1 MQGVKW
7 LCGVWM
13 TAAVMAAALPAG
25 AQESFVSTTREQ
37 ITLTIYDQNFAL
49 VSERRPLTLKQGRNE
64 VVLLDISPML
74 DTQSLWLQ
82 WVGRPAPAEILAHT
96 YDMGVQDGDSLLRR
110 YLGKQVELLQYG
122 SDGRVIGV
130 LEGRLISMDANRLIL
145 EASPLST
152 IASAVPQLPRRA
164 IYVNPQGTLRLPVEA
179 DMPLIPAL
187 RLQVQAPNEGN
198 AALTVS
204 YLTGGL
210 DWDADYIAVL
220 RGENAL
226 KLECWATVTNQTG
239 LTFPNARVS
248 LATGVAPPESV
259 QVAFG
264 RAESFEWRDRP
275 AVGAIAR
282 RIVPQPLGEVYT
294 YPLAQPVSIQD
305 ARQSRLLLHEAPQVP
320 VQKRYIYRAPSLW
333 ANAAPGIGKEVR
345 RDKAEVSLVLEN
357 RKEHGLGIPLPNG
370 SVRLYET
377 DSNGTPRY
385 LGTASLS
392 ATPVNQKITLQVGQA
407 FDITGEWQPLR
418 QKVLGRGKVEYEV
431 QITLRNAKSQP
442 VQVLVV
448 QPFGGG
454 WTILNSTQPYTRAS
468 ATAAQWTL
476 KVPAGGATSVR
487 FTVRVQSAQ

>member
-1 MQGVKW
+1 M
-7 LCGVWM
+7 
-13 TAAVMAAALPAG
+13 AAVMAAALPAG
-25 AQESFVSTTREQ
+25 AQEPFVSTTREQ

-64 VVLLDISPML
+64 IVLLDISPML

-130 LEGRLISMDANRLIL
+130 LEGRLISTEGNRLIL
-145 EASPLST
+145 EATELST
-152 IASAVPQLPRRA
+152 IASAVPQSPRRA
-164 IYVNPQGTLRLPVEA
+164 IYVNPQGTLRLPVEP

-187 RLQVQAPNEGN
+187 RLQAQAPNEGS

-259 QVAFG
+259 QMVFG
-264 RAESFEWRDRP
+264 ATFEWRTREERSLP
-275 AVGAIAR
+275 GSIAR
-282 RIVPQPLGEVYT
+282 RIAPQPLGEVYT
-294 YPLAQPVSIQD
+294 YPIAQAVSIQD

-333 ANAAPGIGKEVR
+333 ANAAPGIGKEAR

-377 DSNGTPRY
+377 DSNGIPRY
-385 LGTASLS
+385 LGTANLS

-431 QITLRNAKSQP
+431 QITLRNTKSQP
-442 VQVLVV
+442 IQVQVV